1 MWGSFGDIVF
11 QLLKTPETFQI
22 EEKAKFATISI
33 FGQKDKLHFIGF
45 EAKKISLSFLLNSTF
60 CSPTEELRKLQRL
73 KDEIKAE
80 NLIVGDE
87 NYGEF
92 VIEQIRAEIL
102 RTAPN
107 GQIIAARVEISLKEA
122 GEING
127 ENTSRKRN

>member
-1 MWGSFGDIVF
+1 MWGSLGDIVF

-33 FGQKDKLHFIGF
+33 FGQKDKLHFTGF

-60 CSPTEELRKLQRL
+60 CSPTEELGKLQRL

-80 NLIVGDE
+80 NLIIGDE
-87 NYGEF
+87 NYGKF
-92 VIEQIRAEIL
+92 VIEQIRTEIL

-127 ENTSRKRN
+127 ENTSK

>member
-22 EEKAKFATISI
+22 EEKGRFATVSV

-45 EAKKISLSFLLNSTF
+45 ETKKINFSFLLNSAF
-60 CSPTEELRKLQRL
+60 CNPSEEIKKLQKL

-80 NLIVGDE
+80 NLIIGDE

-92 VIEQIRAEIL
+92 VIEQIKTEIL
-102 RTAPN
+102 RTTPK
-107 GQIIAARVEISLKEA
+107 GQIIAARVEVSLKEA
-122 GEING
+122 GG
-127 ENTSRKRN
+127 TKW